1 MKSALCVG
9 GNTIK
14 ELIIIVQIVKL
25 KTNKMNFE
33 INGKVIV
40 KEETQAISD
49 KFKKREFV
57 IEVENERNSEWN
69 DFIKF
74 QLTQDRCDLLE
85 TVSLYEEIKVSF
97 NIRGRKWEKDGKTNY
112 FSNLE
117 AWRIEK
123 LQSSGSPVPEMP
135 EFKAEDVHTAPEE
148 NDLPF

>member
-1 MKSALCVG
+1 
-9 GNTIK
+9 
-14 ELIIIVQIVKL
+14 
-25 KTNKMNFE
+25 MNFE

-40 KEETQAISD
+40 KDDTQQISD
-49 KFKKREFV
+49 RFKKREFV

-85 TVSLYEEIKVSF
+85 PISLNEEIKVSF
-97 NIRGRKWEKDGKTNY
+97 NIRGRKWEKDGNVNY

-123 LQSSGSPVPEMP
+123 VQAEAGIPEMP
-135 EFKAEDVHTAPEE
+135 EFTADDIPPAPEE
-148 NDLPF
+148 DDLPF

>member
-1 MKSALCVG
+1 
-9 GNTIK
+9 
-14 ELIIIVQIVKL
+14 
-25 KTNKMNFE
+25 MNFE

-49 KFKKREFV
+49 RFKKREFV

-97 NIRGRKWEKDGKTNY
+97 NVRGRKWEKDGKVNY

-123 LQSSGSPVPEMP
+123 VQAAGSPVPEMP
-135 EFKAEDVHTAPEE
+135 EFKADDVPPAPEE
-148 NDLPF
+148 DDLPF

>member
-1 MKSALCVG
+1 
-9 GNTIK
+9 
-14 ELIIIVQIVKL
+14 
-25 KTNKMNFE
+25 MNFE

-49 KFKKREFV
+49 RFKKREFV

-97 NIRGRKWEKDGKTNY
+97 NVRGRKWEKDGKTNY

-117 AWRIEK
+117 DWRIEK
-123 LQSSGSPVPEMP
+123 VQAAGSPVPEMP
-135 EFKAEDVHTAPEE
+135 EFKAEDVPPAPEE
-148 NDLPF
+148 DDLPF